1 MSLTLI
7 LTLAAIAVLA
17 VTLVAVGLPL
27 IQRLRAHEEGGSS
40 LPPPSDAGVAEMRD
54 LGERIAALV
63 VQQQEHGE
71 TQQQRVAQQ
80 IDSVQRS
87 VGEQRVLVD
96 GLRSEVRHEV
106 QRRDHE
112 LEEIRNQ
119 IASIKQAVP
128 ALAGR
133 PQLALPEAQLIAPGP
148 LGDAPETSARTDDWT
163 DAEWTDV
170 APEADAAPAADPRT
184 APARFLAPAETPI
197 AFVDVEAAPD
207 AGHPVGEGQR
217 DEAPA
222 GALATSLVFADDAP
236 EAPVTEATA
245 PDAPVTDDPATT
257 ADPYEAPFKQLS
269 LAEMNFDAPSDDDDF
284 DPESAFP
291 DLTLDETG
299 SHQDDVGVFADAFV
313 PAAFDAPPFAD
324 SAEAAPVN
332 GADGF
337 APAPFLDEAPDSES
351 DPLAAAA
358 TFVPPPIAPD
368 VTPTDVEP
376 LFESSGDAVPA
387 EDVFAG
393 WTPPAFDAPPSTPAA
408 EALDIADLD
417 AEADLS
423 TFEDW
428 GLDPVSPTADDAPAW
443 APNAPADATFATWT
457 DAAEPAEGS
466 PLPEFVVAQDLDA
479 PGADGDPS
487 PSTAWVARNERVE
500 PTGPP
505 QTVTPPETDY
515 AEAGHAAGGS
525 GFEVVPI
532 SGVASAPAT
541 PAAPAAPSA
550 HQAPSAHG
558 PTVEEEPAERLTSL
572 PSIDEDIERALRS
585 AGVTSLDEIA
595 RWNRTDARRIA
606 GQVGVSEN
614 TVLNHWVFEAQ
625 TALFE
630 RFTQQVGG

>member
-27 IQRLRAHEEGGSS
+27 IQRLRAHEEGGSA
-40 LPPPSDAGVAEMRD
+40 LPPPSDAGIAEMRD

-128 ALAGR
+128 SLAGR
-133 PQLALPEAQLIAPGP
+133 SQLALPEAQLIAPDSP
-148 LGDAPETSARTDDWT
+148 GDAPGTPAHTDDWT

-170 APEADAAPAADPRT
+170 APEADAALADPAT
-184 APARFLAPAETPI
+184 APSPFPAETPL
-197 AFVDVEAAPD
+197 AFIDVEATPD
-207 AGHPVGEGQR
+207 TEGSAVEGQP

-222 GALATSLVFADDAP
+222 GALTTSLVFADDAP
-236 EAPVTEATA
+236 EAPTTETTASDASVTG
-245 PDAPVTDDPATT
+245 DPAA
-257 ADPYEAPFKQLS
+257 ADDSYEAPFEQLS
-269 LAEMNFDAPSDDDDF
+269 LAEMNFDSFSVDDDDDF

-291 DLTLDETG
+291 DLTLDEADP
-299 SHQDDVGVFADAFV
+299 QADVGVFADAFV
-313 PAAFDAPPFAD
+313 APTFDAPPFAD
-324 SAEAAPVN
+324 SAEAAPVD
-332 GADGF
+332 ATDGF
-337 APAPFLDEAPDSES
+337 APAPFLDGTLESES

-358 TFVPPPIAPD
+358 TFVPPPITPD
-368 VTPTDVEP
+368 VTPADVEP
-376 LFESSGDAVPA
+376 SFEPSGDAASA

-393 WTPPAFDAPPSTPAA
+393 WTPPAFDAPPSTPAV
-408 EALDIADLD
+408 EAPDVTDLD

-428 GLDPVSPTADDAPAW
+428 GLDPVSPSADDAPAW
-443 APNAPADATFATWT
+443 SPNAPADAAFTTWT
-457 DAAEPAEGS
+457 AAADPTEGS
-466 PLPEFVVAQDLDA
+466 PLPEFVVAQDLDV
-479 PGADGDPS
+479 PDADGDPS
-487 PSTAWVARNERVE
+487 PTTAWVARNERVE
-500 PTGPP
+500 PTDPP
-505 QTVTPPETDY
+505 QTVATPDY
-515 AEAGHAAGGS
+515 AEAEYAAGGS
-525 GFEVVPI
+525 GFEVVPT
-532 SGVASAPAT
+532 SAVATAPAT
-541 PAAPAAPSA
+541 PDVPVAQAAPSA
-550 HQAPSAHG
+550 RPTPSAPG
-558 PTVEEEPAERLTSL
+558 PAVEEEPAERLTSL
-572 PSIDEDIERALRS
+572 PSIDDDVERALRI

-606 GQVGVSEN
+606 GQVGVSED